1 LLIDD
6 ETLRSYVDKYQQGE
20 IEELLQTNYSG
31 RQVNLDDK
39 QLKFLRLE
47 LDDNIYLTTG
57 AIINFVFDNFNVS
70 YSVSGM
76 RDLLHREGYAYKKPK
91 LVPGNPDREA
101 QEDFV
106 QYYEEFMETKDSNVE
121 VLFIDAVHP
130 QHNTMAGY
138 GWIKKGETRK
148 LKTNSGR
155 QRLNLHGAINIE
167 TMEMTLIE
175 SETINRDS
183 TVQLLEILDQKY
195 FYSKEIIVILDNA
208 KYHYSEEVKNV
219 VEQSSRLK
227 LVYLPT
233 YSPEL
238 NLIERVWR
246 YFKKKVLYNKYY
258 ENLAEFRKATIKFFQ
273 NFGDYAEDLGSLL
286 GGGFEGH
293 NLT

>member
-1 LLIDD
+1 M
-6 ETLRSYVDKYQQGE
+6 RSYVDKYQQDG
-20 IEELLQTNYSG
+20 IEELLKINYYG
-31 RQVNLDDK
+31 RQANLDDK

-70 YSVSGM
+70 YSASGM
-76 RDLLHREGYAYKKPK
+76 RDLLHCEGYAYKKPK

-101 QEDFV
+101 KEDFV
-106 QYYEEFMETKDSNVE
+106 HYYEEFMETKDSNVE
-121 VLFIDAVHP
+121 VLFIDALHP
-130 QHNTMAGY
+130 QHKHNTMAGY
-138 GWIKKGETRK
+138 GWIKKIETRK

-195 FYSKEIIVILDNA
+195 FDSKEIIAILDNA
-208 KYHYSEEVKNV
+208 KHHYFEEVKNII
-219 VEQSSRLK
+219 EQSSILK

-233 YSPEL
+233 YFPEL

-246 YFKKKVLYNKYY
+246 YFKKKVLC
-258 ENLAEFRKATIKFFQ
+258 NLYLINRNYFRYPYCVRHLRF
-273 NFGDYAEDLGSLL
+273 
-286 GGGFEGH
+286 
-293 NLT
+293 